1 VIGGRVLDAS
11 ALVGFAAQRS
21 VYAAALVWTAVE
33 ESIVLVLPS
42 TAVGAAWA
50 ELDDKHHPVLE
61 VLLQLPIAVVDA
73 FDVER
78 ARAVGLLGGAQLD
91 AHAGACAQERGWPL
105 VTADP
110 ARYAEFGGIETELLP

>member
-1 VIGGRVLDAS
+1 MIGGRVLDVS

-50 ELDDKHHPVLE
+50 ELEDKHHPVLE
-61 VLLQLPIAVVDA
+61 VLLQLPVAVVDA
-73 FDVER
+73 FDVDR
-78 ARAVGLLGGAQLD
+78 ARSVGLLGGDQLD
-91 AHAGACAQERGWPL
+91 AHAGACARERGWPL

-110 ARYAEFGGIETELLP
+110 ARYAVFGGIETEPLP